1 MRIPIQYAL
10 TYPNRIVSPVKQLS
24 LTDYGTLTFEKP
36 DYETFGC
43 INICREAIKKGGL
56 YPAAANS
63 ANEAAN
69 LAFRQGKIRFLQ
81 IEELVGDAV
90 ANAFSKEDYTLADVN
105 ETDKW
110 ARNYVLER
118 I

>member
-1 MRIPIQYAL
+1 MFKDMSAIP
-10 TYPNRIVSPVKQLS
+10 VSPFVRPLVS
-24 LTDYGTLTFEKP
+24 PLPE
-36 DYETFGC
+36 
-43 INICREAIKKGGL
+43 
-56 YPAAANS
+56 AAANS

-69 LAFRQGKIRFLQ
+69 LAFRQGKIKFLQ
-81 IEELVGDAV
+81 IEELVGNAV